1 MRAGDGKR
9 LCQEAEV
16 YYYDFLCQNEAAV
29 PESARRHMAVCPS
42 CQERIR
48 RLRETLFEAQR
59 DPGPADSWHGETI
72 EALTLQFELLDEHV
86 TCCDIKPFL
95 PRLAMI
101 SPQIRIPTPVTVHVD
116 HCAPCTEDL
125 AALRELNLTN
135 DQLKRLSRFLESD
148 RGEGAQGSLSAE
160 DADIA
165 CPDVSTAD
173 IFNDV
178 VPNGAPPDK
187 RHRAIASH
195 IRACPACREK
205 VRALHHTIHG
215 ILERADSDTTTVY
228 HAQSDAE
235 GDGGQTADRH
245 RYPIEVQVL
254 HSEFGSDADR
264 DDSAA
269 DRVACTHEIGRSAG
283 SPEAPRRNTWRL
295 GRLTMPVFV
304 AVVLAALP
312 TLWWIST
319 PTASGTDVNDMLK
332 SLARV
337 QSIQVVTTNPN
348 AGLVQEFL
356 IARRSNTLV
365 TRTKLERVL
374 YDLDH
379 RCKRTVEPGGGISRP
394 MRLSDTEYDKAK
406 ELMANCLPNIMARV
420 SPDAKLHPSA
430 DDLGT
435 KSVGDLDVYYGT
447 SLVSHTRNSSLRN
460 EWRVYVDPAMG
471 LPKRMELYQ
480 ERSGETQWDL
490 VGTTEFTYLTEQKM
504 DDSIQALFPAE

>member
-1 MRAGDGKR
+1 
-9 LCQEAEV
+9 
-16 YYYDFLCQNEAAV
+16 
-29 PESARRHMAVCPS
+29 
-42 CQERIR
+42 
-48 RLRETLFEAQR
+48 
-59 DPGPADSWHGETI
+59 
-72 EALTLQFELLDEHV
+72 
-86 TCCDIKPFL
+86 
-95 PRLAMI
+95 
-101 SPQIRIPTPVTVHVD
+101 
-116 HCAPCTEDL
+116 
-125 AALRELNLTN
+125 
-135 DQLKRLSRFLESD
+135 
-148 RGEGAQGSLSAE
+148 
-160 DADIA
+160 
-165 CPDVSTAD
+165 
-173 IFNDV
+173 
-178 VPNGAPPDK
+178 
-187 RHRAIASH
+187 
-195 IRACPACREK
+195 
-205 VRALHHTIHG
+205 
-215 ILERADSDTTTVY
+215 
-228 HAQSDAE
+228 
-235 GDGGQTADRH
+235 
-245 RYPIEVQVL
+245 VQVL
-254 HSEFGSDADR
+254 HGKFSSAAHP

-269 DRVACTHEIGRSAG
+269 DRAACTHEIGRSAG